1 MATAAANA
9 SLLSASASSIKALRS
24 EPSGLRLSS
33 PLTTSAPSSRVLF
46 APKKAA
52 KKGKNGAL
60 GSQCGY
66 LGSPTNIIFVVST
79 TLSLV
84 SGRFGLAPSS
94 TRFAT
99 ASMKLV
105 ERDSG
110 MQSGDPAG
118 FTAADVLAFG
128 ALGHII
134 AAGITLGLA
143 GPPPAM

>member
-1 MATAAANA
+1 MAATAATA
-9 SLLSASASSIKALRS
+9 SLLSASSVKALRT

-33 PLTTSAPSSRVLF
+33 PLSSPSSKVLL
-46 APKKAA
+46 APKKGG
-52 KKGKNGAL
+52 KKGRNGAL
-60 GSQCGY
+60 SSQCDY
-66 LGSPTNIIFVVST
+66 LGSPTNIIFIVST

-94 TRFAT
+94 TRNAT
-99 ASMKLV
+99 ATLKLV

-128 ALGHII
+128 AFGHII
-134 AAGITLGLA
+134 AAGISLGLA
-143 GPPPAM
+143 GPPPPAM